1 MRLLDLR
8 GGVFLYCFSSEIPHF
23 KEVIIMATNCDACGH
38 RTNEVSLFLLEGE
51 SPRALLPVTA

>member
-1 MRLLDLR
+1 MSLH

-38 RTNEVSLFLLEGE
+38 RTNEVSLFVLDGG
-51 SPRALLPVTA
+51 SSRALLRVTA